1 VGAGGLPKAILG
13 AIGFHLKRGKTKNKL
28 SFKESKIVSKKLIFP

>member
-13 AIGFHLKRGKTKNKL
+13 AIGFHLKRGKTKNKVL
-28 SFKESKIVSKKLIFP
+28 LKSQKEFLRN